1 MELEESEDV
10 EKINRAAKGWGQRE
24 RGQVACSRDYV
35 PGLRGGWDCR
45 GTVSKEAGTGG
56 AGAPRTARLYF
67 QSGVC
72 HSPSRAH
79 KPSLA
84 GVCDGRVL
92 G

>member
-1 MELEESEDV
+1 MGPE
-10 EKINRAAKGWGQRE
+10 RE
-24 RGQVACSRDYV
+24 RAGGMFTGLCARAERRVGLQRTV
-35 PGLRGGWDCR
+35 P
-45 GTVSKEAGTGG
+45 KEAGTGG

-72 HSPSRAH
+72 RSPSRAH